1 MEITVEKAWLKGIEY
16 QKLKSHTNDEVIQIL
31 YEQMEA
37 MDFYGK
43 SFSISKFW
51 EKYKK

>member
-1 MEITVEKAWLKGIEY
+1 MAKEKKQKEKTFTNTEVLK
-16 QKLKSHTNDEVIQIL
+16 IL

-43 SFSISKFW
+43 DFEFSKFW
-51 EKYKK
+51 DKYKK

>member
-1 MEITVEKAWLKGIEY
+1 MAKQKEKTFTNTEVLK
-16 QKLKSHTNDEVIQIL
+16 IL

-43 SFSISKFW
+43 DFEFNKFW